1 MDASNLISKSEFLR
15 AYEQEKRFST
25 QIPGMRR
32 ENLPQVV
39 RHVDLLGQRGMITW
53 SQLNAASAEQVIREQ
68 VEFYSGL
75 NQPFE
80 WKVFDTD
87 QPVDLKEQLQN
98 FGFTEEPEESL
109 MVLRIGNGEG
119 RVKISAEHEVRCGNG
134 LSLLPDLLRVQ
145 ETAYGESAGW
155 LGDSITHTLRTAP
168 ETLTLY
174 VAYHKNQ
181 PVASARIDFEPGSQF
196 AGLWGG
202 VVLPEFRGQGFYL
215 SLLAPRIEEAEAR
228 GCKFVTIDAGPMSRP
243 IVQRKGFRE
252 MATIQPFVWASNPL
266 PTKRQPTHF
275 AFTS

>member
-1 MDASNLISKSEFLR
+1 MENPSNLISNSEILR
-15 AYEQEKRFST
+15 AYDREKRAAT

-32 ENLPQVV
+32 ESLPNLV
-39 RHVDLLGQRGMITW
+39 RHVDLLGHRGMITW
-53 SQLNAASAEQVIREQ
+53 SHLNAATAEQVIRQQ

-87 QPVDLKEQLQN
+87 QPVNLKERLRA

-109 MVLRIGNGEG
+109 MVLPIGNGEHH
-119 RVKISAEHEVRCGNG
+119 VKLSAKHEVRCGNDV
-134 LSLLPDLLRVQ
+134 SLLPDLLRVQ

-155 LGDSITHTLRTAP
+155 LGDSIAHTLRAAP

-174 VAYHKNQ
+174 VAYHKDR

-215 SLLAPRIEEAEAR
+215 SLLAARIEEAAAR
-228 GCKFVTIDAGPMSRP
+228 CCKFVTIDAGPMSRP
-243 IVQRKGFRE
+243 IVERRGFRQI
-252 MATIQPFVWASNPL
+252 ATAQ
-266 PTKRQPTHF
+266 
-275 AFTS
+275 AFLHGPYSSEKVRPQRGL